1 MHSETTFFQSVVVAC
16 LTTIMIKQATATG
29 FDVSE
34 SLCLRYDI
42 CTVVNC
48 TVALVTVTVAQEVEQ
63 AMC

>member
-1 MHSETTFFQSVVVAC
+1 MV
-16 LTTIMIKQATATG
+16 KQATATG
-29 FDVSE
+29 FDISE

-48 TVALVTVTVAQEVEQ
+48 AVALVTVTVAQEVEQ